1 MQTRAMTP
9 PRRRGPPPA
18 VGRPGP
24 AAVQGAVQEEFFKP
38 KPEAAARLAPPPSP
52 ISSAVSR
59 ATSPVRKKKPPTLPG
74 RGQQAAGPAGPVRG
88 RVSTESWTTVASS
101 YAEAGIGGQDLGLEE
116 VKGFLRLE
124 GYEVDDSYALQC
136 FEQFD
141 ADSSGGISL
150 DEFGVLM
157 EHLAPDKLKPAI
169 SGGFRMPEFEETE
182 LKQTGDAE
190 PWHQAKVDKVRRR
203 ARGFYDKHKQHNN
216 GAQLL
221 RGFAV
226 CGILTVLLVT
236 PPTHTHTHTHTH
248 TCSVRVGATVRDP
261 EPSFGCALEL
271 ALIASRCPSLPH
283 GALCSQVIGLF
294 FWWWYNYEADP
305 AASSCGQPSLIECH
319 DYNTHTMSS

>member
-236 PPTHTHTHTHTH
+236 PPPHTHTHTPAQCVLVPQCGTQSPH
-248 TCSVRVGATVRDP
+248 
-261 EPSFGCALEL
+261 L
-271 ALIASRCPSLPH
+271 AVH
-283 GALCSQVIGLF
+283 
-294 FWWWYNYEADP
+294 
-305 AASSCGQPSLIECH
+305 SSWP
-319 DYNTHTMSS
+319 